1 MRPSFLFSTLTGILL
16 VVQQS
21 LIASPPEGNR
31 LAQLDEVNPYY
42 PHKDFPKLI
51 TPQWVG
57 EPGVEA
63 VVVLAIDDMHD
74 PERYETFLRPI
85 LNRLKA
91 IDGRAALS
99 IMTCQV
105 KPDHP
110 RLRSWLKEGL
120 SIEVHTIAH
129 PCPLLQKGNFAAAA
143 KTYHDCVDLL
153 SKIPG
158 NKPVAFRMPCCDSL
172 NTPSPRFYA
181 EIMGK
186 VSPEGNFL
194 SIDSSVFNVF
204 TPDDPSLP
212 RELVFDPDGRE
223 RFRKYLPFPSFV
235 NTIENYPYPY
245 VIGNLCWEFP
255 CIVPSDW
262 EAHHLHGPNNPKTV
276 ADLKAAL
283 DLVVLKQGVF
293 NLVFHPHNW
302 IKNDQIVELIDHAVK
317 THGKK
322 VKFLNF
328 REAQERL
335 EKNLMDG
342 KQLPRALGSLP
353 SASVLDVG
361 MEGSADGFM
370 DVIGGNQIRLWDN
383 SRRRWIEERVGEP
396 SDRTVARQGQR
407 AKVALNGSVLFDLDE
422 DGSPDWIYSN
432 DDRYGIFLYDR
443 ATHGWTRKVMEGKAS
458 DPGALPKIVRNGT
471 NNGFFVHSRHLWWQN
486 EDTAGLPDHVDRRS
500 FDDLLKDMPQRA
512 KPPRAALKSI
522 RAAPGF
528 AVELVACEPL
538 VNDPIAL
545 DWGADGR
552 LWVVEMGDY
561 PLGVDGKGKP
571 GGVVR
576 FLEDNNGD
584 GVYDKQTTFLDGL
597 PFPTGL
603 LPWKN
608 GVIVAAA
615 PDIFY
620 AEDKDGDGKAD
631 YREVLFTGFTEG
643 NQQHRING
651 FELGLD
657 GWLYGA
663 NGDSGGN
670 VRSLKTGKTVNIQG
684 RDFRFKP
691 DSGEFE
697 TESGQ
702 TQYGRHRDDWGN
714 WFGNSNP
721 TWGWH
726 FVLAESDLKRN
737 PYYAP
742 PDPRHPLEP
751 DTRLHPASRT
761 LARFNDP
768 EAAGHVTSANSPT
781 PYRDELFGP
790 HFATSLFVSEPV
802 HNLVHRMVL
811 EPDGASYR
819 GVRPPVEADREFLA
833 STDHWF
839 RPTQLKTGPD
849 GALWVADMYRAVI
862 EHPEW
867 IPADVQKKLDLRA
880 GAQEGRIY
888 RVYPVD
894 RKPRR
899 IERLDRLDTAGL
911 VAALESPS
919 GWRRDT
925 AGRLLLHKNDR
936 SAIGPLRDLIRT
948 TRRPKTRAQAT
959 WLLSLLGGL
968 DEATALLALADRHPQ
983 VRRNV
988 IKASEPMLKTSPRL
1002 AEAVLDR
1009 VNDPDPH
1016 VRLQLALT
1024 LGDWSDPRAARA
1036 LAQILRRNPEDPW
1049 IRAGVLSSAVPHVAT
1064 LLVEFFRAG
1073 GEMPPPEVIGPL
1085 LALAGSTLDRRGI
1098 ETVIQAVATPAG
1110 QGGSYARWQFAALR
1124 ALLEASS
1131 RSAHPIE
1138 LTRERELSKLLDAA
1152 RRVARD
1158 DSAREADR
1166 VVAALLLRFSAATRA
1181 EDRGLLLDLLTPRV
1195 PISVQQT
1202 AVAALGRLAAPELP
1216 ELLLRGWKTYSPAIR
1231 SAVVD
1236 ILLSRKN
1243 WALSL
1248 LLSIEKAR
1256 VAPGEIAPAQRSS
1269 LLAHRDSEIKERA
1282 RALFADQARSRQNVI
1297 DSFKPALGLKGDP
1310 SAGKAVYR
1318 RVCATCHR
1326 LGDLGVDVGPNLEAL
1341 KQKDPEAL
1349 LIAILDPNR
1358 AFESRYASFS
1368 VGTTD
1373 GRVLTGLIASETASA
1388 VTLRRQEGKE
1398 DVVLRR
1404 DIEEIAASG
1413 QSLMPE
1419 GLEKDLN
1426 RRDVADLIALLEGLG
1441 PPPKTFP
1448 GNHPQRVQPGP
1459 DGTIVLSAADAEIY
1473 GDRLAFEAKYSNLG
1487 DWSAANDRAGWTIEV
1502 PEPGKYAVWLDWACA
1517 NDAAGSVLE
1526 INLGSQQIHY
1536 QVSGTGTWDD
1546 YAMKMVGNLE
1556 LMSGVNRLEIR
1567 PAAAPRVALLD
1578 LRRIELRPRKP
1589 PPRAAA
1595 ISRPE
1600 AASVCSC
1607 NTPFRETE

>member
-1 MRPSFLFSTLTGILL
+1 MRSSLPVAFFTGIVLVANWSLL
-16 VVQQS
+16 
-21 LIASPPEGNR
+21 ASPPDGNQ
-31 LAQLDEVNPYY
+31 LASLNEVNPYY
-42 PHKDFPKLI
+42 PQQDFPKLI

-63 VVVLAIDDMHD
+63 VVVLAIDDMRD
-74 PERYETFLRPI
+74 PEKYETFLRPI

-99 IMTCQV
+99 IMTNQV

-110 RLRSWLKEGL
+110 RLQSWLEEGL

-129 PCPLLQKGNFAAAA
+129 PCPLLQKGDFAAAA
-143 KTYHDCVDLL
+143 RTYHDCVDLL

-186 VSPEGNFL
+186 PSPAGNFL
-194 SIDSSVFNVF
+194 SIDSSVFNLF

-235 NTIENYPYPY
+235 NTIDNYPYPY
-245 VIGNLCWEFP
+245 VIGKLCWEFP
-255 CIVPSDW
+255 CVVPSDW
-262 EAHHLHGPNNPKTV
+262 EAQHLQKPNNPKTV
-276 ADLKAAL
+276 EDLKAAL

-302 IKNDQIVELIDHAVK
+302 IKNQQIVELIDHAVK
-317 THGKK
+317 KHGKK

-328 REAQERL
+328 HEANERL
-335 EKNLMDG
+335 NKNLLAGRPLRSAPEKAGRVDDG
-342 KQLPRALGSLP
+342 TRH
-353 SASVLDVG
+353 VDID
-361 MEGSADGFM
+361 EDGHDDLIFS
-370 DVIGGNQIRLWDN
+370 N
-383 SRRRWIEERVGEP
+383 
-396 SDRTVARQGQR
+396 DREYGVY
-407 AKVALNGSVLFDLDE
+407 LFDL
-422 DGSPDWIYSN
+422 
-432 DDRYGIFLYDR
+432 
-443 ATHGWTRKVMEGKAS
+443 ATNGYKRKVISGKPG
-458 DPGALPKIVRNGT
+458 DPGALPKIARNGT

-486 EDTAGLPDHVDRRS
+486 EETAALPDHVDRRS

-512 KPPRAALKSI
+512 RPPGAALKTI
-522 RAAPGF
+522 HAAAGF
-528 AVELVACEPL
+528 KVELVASEPL
-538 VNDPIAL
+538 VKDPIAL

-561 PLGVDGKGKP
+561 PLGTDGKGKP

-576 FLEDNNGD
+576 FLEDTDGD

-597 PFPTGL
+597 PFPTGVI
-603 LPWKN
+603 PWRS
-608 GVIVAAA
+608 GVIIAAA

-631 YREVLFTGFTEG
+631 FREVLYTGFSEG
-643 NQQHRING
+643 NQQHRLNG

-670 VRSLKTGKTVNIQG
+670 VRSTKTGKTVNIHG

-691 DSGEFE
+691 DTGEFE
-697 TESGQ
+697 AESGQ

-742 PDPRHPLEP
+742 PDPRHQLEP

-761 LARFNDP
+761 VARFNDP
-768 EAAGHVTSANSPT
+768 EAANHVTSANSPT
-781 PYRDELFGP
+781 PYRDDLFGP
-790 HFATSLFVSEPV
+790 HFASSLFVSEPV
-802 HNLVHRMVL
+802 HNLVHRMAL
-811 EPDGASYR
+811 RPEGASYR
-819 GVRPPVEADREFLA
+819 GVRAPGDEDREFLA

-867 IPADVQKKLDLRA
+867 IPADIQKKIDLRA
-880 GAQEGRIY
+880 GSQEGRIY

-894 RKPRR
+894 RKPRA
-899 IERLDRLDTAGL
+899 IPRLDRLDTAGL
-911 VAALESPS
+911 VAALDSPS
-919 GWRRDT
+919 GWTRDT
-925 AGRLLLHKNDR
+925 VERLLLHRSDR
-936 SAIGPLRDLIRT
+936 SAIEPLRALVRT
-948 TRRPKTRAQAT
+948 TQRPQTKAQAT
-959 WLLSLLGGL
+959 WLLSLLRGL
-968 DEATALLALADRHPQ
+968 DEATAVEVLADPHPQ
-983 VRRNV
+983 ARRNA
-988 IKASEPMLKTSPRL
+988 IRASEQLLKVSPRL
-1002 AEAVLDR
+1002 AEAILDR
-1009 VNDPDPH
+1009 VDDPDPH
-1016 VRLQLALT
+1016 VRLELALV
-1024 LGDWSDPRAARA
+1024 LGSWNDPRAALA
-1036 LAQILRRNPEDPW
+1036 LARILRRDQGDPW

-1073 GEMPPPEVIGPL
+1073 GEMPPREVIGPL
-1085 LALAGSTLDRRGI
+1085 VALAGSTLDRTGI
-1098 ETVIQAVATPAG
+1098 ETVIRAVVTPAG
-1110 QGGSYARWQFAALR
+1110 QGGSYAPWQFAALR

-1131 RSAHPIE
+1131 KSPHPID
-1138 LTRERELSKLLDAA
+1138 LAQERELGKLVDAA
-1152 RRVARD
+1152 RRLARD
-1158 DSAREADR
+1158 DAASETER
-1166 VVAALLLRFSAATRA
+1166 VLAAELLRFSATARV
-1181 EDRGLLLDLLTPRV
+1181 EDRGLLLDLLSPRV

-1202 AVAALGRLAAPELP
+1202 AVAALGRLAAPELS
-1216 ELLLRGWKTYSPAIR
+1216 ELLLRDWKTYSPAVR

-1236 ILLSRKN
+1236 ILLSRKT

-1248 LLSIEKAR
+1248 LSSIETSR
-1256 VAPGEIAPAQRSS
+1256 VAPGEIGPAQRSL
-1269 LLAHRDSEIKERA
+1269 LLAHRDPEVRERA
-1282 RALFADQARSRQNVI
+1282 RGILATLARSRQNVI
-1297 DSFKPALGLKGDP
+1297 DSFRPALGLKGDP

-1326 LGDLGVDVGPNLEAL
+1326 LGDLGVDVGPNLGAL
-1341 KQKDPEAL
+1341 NQKDPETL

-1358 AFESRYASFS
+1358 AYESRYASFS

-1404 DIEEIAASG
+1404 DIEDMTAG
-1413 QSLMPE
+1413 GSLMPE
-1419 GLEKDLN
+1419 GLEKDLTQ
-1426 RRDVADLIALLEGLG
+1426 RDMADLIALLEGLG
-1441 PPPKTFP
+1441 PPPKTFL
-1448 GNHPQRVQPGP
+1448 GNHPRRVTPTP
-1459 DGTIVLSAADAEIY
+1459 DGTIVLGATDAEIY
-1473 GDRLAFEAKYSNLG
+1473 GDRLVFEAKHGNLG
-1487 DWSAANDRAGWTIEV
+1487 YWMAANDRAAWTFEV
-1502 PEPGKYAVWLDWACA
+1502 TEPGRYALWLDWACA
-1517 NDAAGSVLE
+1517 PDAAGSVLE
-1526 INLGSQQIHY
+1526 INLGGQQIHY
-1536 QVSGTGTWDD
+1536 EVSGTGSWDD
-1546 YAMKMVGNLE
+1546 YAMKKIGDLD
-1556 LMSGVNRLEIR
+1556 LTAGASRLEIR

-1589 PPRAAA
+1589 PWRPRAALT
-1595 ISRPE
+1595 PE

-1607 NTPFRETE
+1607 DTSFREAD